1 VECPATHDLV
11 LQESE
16 CANFRL
22 AKPIQ
27 ICFACLLMTACLLEQ
42 TAARP
47 VDSFPLSAGGVQIY
61 KHAADIDPAIWNAAF
76 GDSHKDFEYYQLIE
90 QTMLAGFS
98 YLYLLLF
105 DEQCD
110 PVALQPLIIVEQ
122 DLLATAGSA
131 ITAVINFGRKLW
143 PRLLRTRM
151 LLAGCLVGDSKP
163 GVIAPA
169 NPRRIHGLLAQALH
183 VFARR
188 QKISLV
194 STKDFPAALRD
205 ELLPFAKAGYTR
217 VGGFPPLTLDL
228 NFTSFDQYMET
239 RLSRITRKSLR
250 RKLRKAAATSPPI
263 TLEVLTDCR
272 QVIDEVYPLYLSVV
286 HNAPVEFE
294 IFSREYFL
302 EAGQRMPDRHRYFVW
317 RQNGKAIAFSFCTVW
332 NGEIWDNDIGFDY
345 NVAHGL
351 NLYYRT
357 FHDIVMWALRHGLR
371 RYNCAPFNYDAK
383 LHLRLQPVPVDLYV
397 WHRSPIINALIRGIA
412 PLLAP
417 AKCDVALRKYFR
429 IHNSA

>member
-1 VECPATHDLV
+1 
-11 LQESE
+11 
-16 CANFRL
+16 
-22 AKPIQ
+22 
-27 ICFACLLMTACLLEQ
+27 MTACLLEQ

-47 VDSFPLSAGGVQIY
+47 VDSFPLSAGGAQIY
-61 KHAADIDPAIWNAAF
+61 KHAADIHPAIWNAAF

-205 ELLPFAKAGYTR
+205 ELLPFVKAGWR
-217 VGGFPPLTLDL
+217 LR
-228 NFTSFDQYMET
+228 TSVAPRAVHPRTASSSTAQAHAQH
-239 RLSRITRKSLR
+239 LR
-250 RKLRKAAATSPPI
+250 GEMQSI
-263 TLEVLTDCR
+263 
-272 QVIDEVYPLYLSVV
+272 
-286 HNAPVEFE
+286 VEYGAGRRS
-294 IFSREYFL
+294 SRE
-302 EAGQRMPDRHRYFVW
+302 
-317 RQNGKAIAFSFCTVW
+317 N
-332 NGEIWDNDIGFDY
+332 
-345 NVAHGL
+345 
-351 NLYYRT
+351 
-357 FHDIVMWALRHGLR
+357 
-371 RYNCAPFNYDAK
+371 
-383 LHLRLQPVPVDLYV
+383 
-397 WHRSPIINALIRGIA
+397 
-412 PLLAP
+412 
-417 AKCDVALRKYFR
+417 
-429 IHNSA
+429 